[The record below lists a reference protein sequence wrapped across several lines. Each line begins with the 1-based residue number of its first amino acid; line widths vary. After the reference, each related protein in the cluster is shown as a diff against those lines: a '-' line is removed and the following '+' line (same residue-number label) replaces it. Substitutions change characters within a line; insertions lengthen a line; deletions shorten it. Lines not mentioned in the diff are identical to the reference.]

1 MVSDNALAIILGVIA
16 NSIYNIGLVFKR
28 KGACTLP
35 EIEEQT
41 AWQNIKNFAKC
52 KSWVFGFSLTILQ
65 WFPLMYAVKIGS
77 LSLVAPTMAIGFVV
91 LVLFSWFILKE
102 PIRIIEIIGI
112 LTVMS
117 GLVALYVIAPIESG
131 NYDLTEMNTFFRETN
146 AIVYLCAF
154 VVIIGVLISIT
165 YGRKYA
171 QAGGLLAMASGLSY
185 ATATIF
191 AKGAIGS
198 LTFANA
204 ADFLKNSLSAWQWWI
219 YLFLMCLGYFVAFTS
234 QQIALQKGKALVV
247 SPTIDIM
254 NLFMQVMAGIFV
266 FNEWLYIWE
275 NELVT
280 WQKSLKVISIILII
294 AGVALLSFFAK
305 KDELE
310 TEEEETEEK
319 TEQEI
324 PEEIIE
330 TESEEELAKELEEL
344 EKKPILISLEEKIRP
359 DKIKETKQSSAN
371 YNK

>member
-1 MVSDNALAIILGVIA
+1 MISDNALAIILGVLA

-35 EIEEQT
+35 EIEKQT
-41 AWQNIKNFAKC
+41 PWQNIKNFAKC
-52 KSWVFGFSLTILQ
+52 KTWVFGFSLTIIQ

-77 LSLVAPTMAIGFVV
+77 LSLVAPTMAIGFIV
-91 LVLFSWFILKE
+91 LVLFSWLFLKE
-102 PIRIIEIIGI
+102 PIRIVEIIGI
-112 LTVMS
+112 LVVMA

-131 NYDLTEMNTFFRETN
+131 NYDLAQMTDFFREIN
-146 AIVYLCAF
+146 AIAYLCSFAI
-154 VVIIGVLISIT
+154 IIGVIISVT
-165 YGRKYA
+165 YGRKYP
-171 QAGGLLAMASGLSY
+171 QAGGLLAMGSGLSY

-266 FNEWLYIWE
+266 FNEWLPIWGS
-275 NELVT
+275 LIT
-280 WQKSLKVISIILII
+280 WQKALKVISIILII
-294 AGVALLSFFAK
+294 AGVAILSFFSK
-305 KDELE
+305 KDELIIE
-310 TEEEETEEK
+310 DESDEEEIADESEEEIIREFDEKEEEETV
-319 TEQEI
+319 I
-324 PEEIIE
+324 
-330 TESEEELAKELEEL
+330 
-344 EKKPILISLEEKIRP
+344 ISLKEKIGSA
-359 DKIKETKQSSAN
+359 KIKESKKPVVHI
-371 YNK
+371 NK